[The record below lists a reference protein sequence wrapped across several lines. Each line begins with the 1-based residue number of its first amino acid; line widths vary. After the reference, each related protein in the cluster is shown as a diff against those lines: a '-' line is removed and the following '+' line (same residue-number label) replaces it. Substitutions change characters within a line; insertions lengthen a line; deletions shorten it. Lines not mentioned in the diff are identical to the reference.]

1 MLKDVNLK
9 VYMDS
14 QLKVFNRTAYEQ
26 FLAKQ
31 KNPSNIRVSFI
42 DVDGLGVMN
51 NMHGYDAGDRMLD
64 VVISCFKNNFKFN
77 DIYRICGDEFVIICN
92 KIEKNFIKKLDDL
105 LHFC

>member
-14 QLKVFNRTAYEQ
+14 QLQVFNRTAYER
-26 FLAKQ
+26 FLAKH
-31 KNPSNIRVSFI
+31 KNSSNIRVSFI
-42 DVDGLGVMN
+42 DLGVMN

-92 KIEKNFIKKLDDL
+92 KIEKEFYKKVR
-105 LHFC
+105 